1 MLFQNYGNLRKGH
14 IKKKKKKTPP
24 EIDKYDTQKNG
35 ALQKWHI
42 LRKNAQRLP
51 CLPGTELSKI

>member
-35 ALQKWHI
+35 ALQK
-42 LRKNAQRLP
+42 
-51 CLPGTELSKI
+51 